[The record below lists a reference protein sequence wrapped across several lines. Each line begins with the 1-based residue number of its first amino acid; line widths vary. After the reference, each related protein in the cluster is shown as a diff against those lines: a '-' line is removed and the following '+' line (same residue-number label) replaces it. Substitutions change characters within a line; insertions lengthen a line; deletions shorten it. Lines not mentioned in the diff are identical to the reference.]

1 MKRGFTFVET
11 MVATVAMSIVLGA
24 LLSLFVATQRM
35 VSLSMAETELSI
47 AARQLREKL
56 LFHAAPPING
66 VTYAGILSGTNANS
80 VVEGGASPN
89 IQMACAGIGSSLSDV
104 RTQSMRI
111 MMWGASPSH
120 YLLNEHIPDKDAHA
134 GWLKPGGFFLV
145 DDSIADVVSYDV
157 NADGE
162 IYRLYVNINLKAGVK
177 DPGGADIVRRE
188 RIAVPV
194 FGRLQPFQDAG
205 GSY

>member
-1 MKRGFTFVET
+1 MKKGFTFVET

-24 LLSLFVATQRM
+24 LLSSFLATQRM
-35 VSLSMAETELSI
+35 LRLSMAETELSI

-56 LFHAAPPING
+56 LFHAAPPIDG

-80 VVEGGASPN
+80 VVEGGTSPN
-89 IQMACAGIGSSLSDV
+89 ILMTCAGIGSSFSDV
-104 RTQSMRI
+104 RAQSMRI
-111 MMWGASPSH
+111 MMWGASSSH
-120 YLLNEHIPDKDAHA
+120 YLLNEHIPNKDAHA
-134 GWLKPGGFFLV
+134 GWLKPGGLFLL

-157 NADGE
+157 ADGE

-205 GSY
+205 GNY

>member
-1 MKRGFTFVET
+1 MKKGFTFVET
-11 MVATVAMSIVLGA
+11 MVATMAMGIVLGA
-24 LLSLFVATQRM
+24 LLSSFVATQRM
-35 VSLSMAETELSI
+35 LRLTMAESELSI

-56 LFHAAPPING
+56 LFHAAPPIDG

-89 IQMACAGIGSSLSDV
+89 IQMSCSGIGSSLLDV
-104 RTQSMRI
+104 RMQSMRI
-111 MMWGASPSH
+111 MMWGASASH

-134 GWLKPGGFFLV
+134 GWLKPGGLFLA
-145 DDSIADVVSYDV
+145 DDSISEVVSYDV
-157 NADGE
+157 ADGE
-162 IYRLYVNINLKAGVK
+162 IYRLHININLKANVR
-177 DPGGADIVRRE
+177 DPSGADVIRRE

-205 GSY
+205 GNY